1 MVDLS
6 TDDAAPACC
15 CGHDDDPAP
24 LPRDTESVGVET
36 ETESDPERFL
46 VDFPGRVGSKRA
58 EFSAVAGFFGI
69 VGGIKLP
76 VNGSPVM
83 KG

>member
-1 MVDLS
+1 MEDLNAE
-6 TDDAAPACC
+6 DATPECC
-15 CGHDDDPAP
+15 CCRDDDPDP
-24 LPRDTESVGVET
+24 DPESVGVET
-36 ETESDPERFL
+36 ETESDPERLF